1 LTAATP
7 TLHSRAHGRLRPLW
21 TAVLAAV
28 PILFLAVFFAYPLV
42 SILWRGLA
50 PDGVLDLAAAGEVL
64 GDGRIWEI
72 AWFTMWQAAV
82 STVLTVVLGLPAA
95 QVFARYRFPGK
106 RLARALV
113 TVPFVLP
120 TVVVATAFLTL
131 LGPTGPLGID
141 LRRTIWAVLI
151 AHVFFNLAVVIRT
164 VSGAW
169 AVLDPRPE
177 EAARVL
183 GASPLRAFL
192 TVTLRRLV
200 PALGA
205 ASAIVFLFTFTSFGV
220 VLILGGPGLATLE
233 VETYVQT
240 VTFLNLDVAAILALL
255 QLAAVVAL
263 LVAQRLVVAR
273 RERGERLQAER
284 ASARP
289 PRGWRQ
295 RAWVTANLAGLG
307 LFLGVP
313 VAVLVER
320 SFRVGDGYGL
330 EWWRSL
336 GRRGR
341 GSTLFV
347 TPWEAVTNSLTAA
360 LVAMVIALV
369 VGGVAAVVIG
379 YGRGA
384 PAHGLDAV
392 LMLPLG
398 ASAAT
403 IGFGFLIALDT
414 PPLDLRTSPWIVP
427 IAHALV
433 GIPFV
438 IRIMVPAIRSVEGRL
453 RGAAATLGASPWQAW
468 RAVDLPLVGR
478 SLAVA
483 AGFAFAISMGEF
495 GATTFIARP
504 DRPTI
509 PVAIYRFLGR
519 PGDAN
524 YGQALAMSVILMVVT
539 ATAVLV
545 IERFRVGE
553 VGDF

>member
-1 LTAATP
+1 MTPASATF
-7 TLHSRAHGRLRPLW
+7 TSRVHGRLRPVW
-21 TAVLAAV
+21 TVALTAV
-28 PILFLAVFFAYPLV
+28 PILFLTVFFAYPLV

-50 PDGVLDLAAAGEVL
+50 PDGVLDLGTVAEVL
-64 GDGRIWEI
+64 GEGRTWEI
-72 AWFTMWQAAV
+72 AWFTLWQAAV

-95 QVFARYRFPGK
+95 QVFARYRFAGK

-131 LGPTGPLGID
+131 LGPSGPLGID

-192 TVTLRRLV
+192 WVTLRRLV
-200 PALGA
+200 PAIGA
-205 ASAIVFLFTFTSFGV
+205 AAAIVFLFTFTSFGV

-240 VTFLNLDVAAILALL
+240 VTFLNLDVAAVLALL
-255 QLAAVVAL
+255 QLTAVVAL
-263 LVAQRLVVAR
+263 LVAQRLVVSR

-284 ASARP
+284 TSARP
-289 PRGWRQ
+289 PRGWHEK
-295 RAWVTANLAGLG
+295 AWVTANLASLG

-347 TPWEAVTNSLTAA
+347 TPWEAVANSLTAA
-360 LVAMVIALV
+360 VVAMVIALV

-495 GATTFIARP
+495 GATSFIARP

>member
-1 LTAATP
+1 MAPKPHQL
-7 TLHSRAHGRLRPLW
+7 AHRVSV
-21 TAVLAAV
+21 ALAAV
-28 PILFLAVFFAYPLV
+28 PVVFFAAFFAYPLL

-50 PDGVLDLAAAGEVL
+50 PGGSLELGVLGDVL
-64 GDGRIWEI
+64 GDGRTWEI
-72 AWFTMWQAAV
+72 AWFTFWQAAV
-82 STVLTVVLGLPAA
+82 STVLTVAAGLPAA
-95 QVFARYRFPGK
+95 HVFARYQFRGK
-106 RLARALV
+106 RLARAAV

-131 LGPTGPLGID
+131 LGPEGPLGID
-141 LRRTIWAVLI
+141 LRRTIWAVLV

-164 VSGAW
+164 VGGAW

-192 TVTLRRLV
+192 SVTLRRLL
-200 PALGA
+200 PSIAA
-205 ASAIVFLFTFTSFGV
+205 ASALVFLFTFTSFGV
-220 VLILGGPGLATLE
+220 ILILGGPALATLE

-255 QLAAVVAL
+255 QLTAVVSL
-263 LVAQRLVVAR
+263 LVVQRLVVSR
-273 RERGERLQAER
+273 REREERLRAER
-284 ASARP
+284 TVARP

-295 RAWVTANLAGLG
+295 RLWVGGNLTALAVFLG
-307 LFLGVP
+307 LP
-313 VAVLVER
+313 VVVLVER

-330 EWWRSL
+330 AWWRAL
-336 GRRGR
+336 GHSGR

-347 TPWEAVTNSLTAA
+347 TPWEAVANSLTSALAA
-360 LVAMVIALV
+360 MLLALL
-369 VGGVAAVVIG
+369 VGGLAAVVIG
-379 YGRGA
+379 YGRGGA
-384 PAHGLDAV
+384 AHGLDAV

-398 ASAAT
+398 VSAVT

-414 PPLDLRTSPWIVP
+414 PPLDLRTSPWLVP

-433 GIPFV
+433 AIPFV
-438 IRIMVPAIRSVEGRL
+438 IRILVPSIRSVEGRL
-453 RGAAATLGASPWQAW
+453 RHAAATLGASPWQAW
-468 RAVDLPLVGR
+468 RTVDLPLVGR

-504 DRPTI
+504 DRPTV

-519 PGDAN
+519 PGAEN
-524 YGQALAMSVILMVVT
+524 HGQALAMSVILMVVT
-539 ATAVLV
+539 TLAVLA